1 MAVNISNAAQAGLLS
16 QQDPPPL
23 YPKPGKENIRLQKLL
38 KKTAKKKAA
47 AQVTQPSTPFRSSLS
62 PVNEA
67 SPDLEHSDHS
77 TPPKSP
83 ETPIYIGTVHPRISV
98 RPLYQHVPS
107 PYPHHRE
114 FTYGKTARFSPQPY
128 VSPSHNVPQH
138 KPTAVLNIV
147 SPVPGHDIHATAPI
161 RILVTDETTH
171 LVMNLDSQEHTL
183 QTSQNVPIHQPT
195 IFNVSRT
202 AKPLF
207 EVPQMSIYTAKSAGL
222 RTSYYASSPTRS
234 RTPTA
239 ELLRGPTPT
248 FEVRRIVTP
257 TNEIRRDRTPTREIR
272 RVKTPTFEIKTITTP
287 TLEIKKTPTPTAEI
301 KKETIPSSEI
311 MKVRAPAS
319 EIKRDATPIL
329 ETKRVTTQTLEKKWV
344 TTPTL
349 ETKGATTPRVRTP
362 TFDITLSKTSS
373 GRPKTPSENVP
384 RVRAPVIEISRPNPL
399 LFAVSPVHMEGRRSK
414 TPTSSLVEPHDE
426 IQVNDTSLQNG
437 GICVKSIQALKE
449 DKTTSE
455 NLSKLE
461 QSKAKPQ
468 IRDTQTT
475 EISKLIANYHPKP
488 DTPTT
493 PSKGPAQS
501 VLPLVGHQIPISR
514 IPPLASQRPK
524 TPTTKSTYYGL
535 TPAEYVAHGGIKS
548 YSPSFSISSTTVETF
563 QLPKQE
569 PVVPQL
575 NLAAKEDTKPEVKHK
590 EQSEIQPSQIDVIKH
605 ELTVAPPP
613 SEFPKAAAETKS
625 KSDGDIPKVSVPEE
639 TKSKVKIT
647 GLPDIK
653 IPTIMVSVAD
663 IQPSEAPKAKTTKTV
678 TPRVRTPTYGS
689 PRLAQMTS
697 IPQTVNE
704 TKKPGTKAAISSE
717 QDVGKP
723 ALPNLSASQIN
734 GQSTKVPEKPTE
746 AKMSLLERITKQNLA
761 SASSEKPP
769 ENHEED
775 KAGVKPLA
783 KPKEDQ
789 KDLKTKD
796 TKPEKVDRSETKVST
811 QQEIKP
817 AEEKKQEGDS
827 SPLTAEPLLKVI
839 QKPKGMKSKLSGW
852 SRLKKHMVVEAEE
865 AKFPEPEPGSTK
877 EVLASADLNTSE
889 KQNKSEDEAK
899 IIERQD
905 SEDSPRAAKMWDAV
919 LFQIFSTEE
928 NIMQQIEA
936 NKTEDQKKMEVE
948 QKTPKEIPTFAH
960 RLPVLLYSPRFDAR
974 RLREAVS
981 RPATKIAT
989 VFEMGL
995 IGRKNKDEEQK
1006 DFNRTAR
1013 GFNASKTTDV

>member
-1 MAVNISNAAQAGLLS
+1 MAVNIGIAAQAGLLS
-16 QQDPPPL
+16 QQYPPPL
-23 YPKPGKENIRLQKLL
+23 FPKPGKENVRLQKLL

-47 AQVTQPSTPFRSSLS
+47 AQVSQPSAPFRSSLS

-77 TPPKSP
+77 TPPKTP
-83 ETPIYIGTVHPRISV
+83 ETPIYIGTVHPRFSV

-114 FTYGKTARFSPQPY
+114 FTYGKTAGFP
-128 VSPSHNVPQH
+128 
-138 KPTAVLNIV
+138 NIL
-147 SPVPGHDIHATAPI
+147 SPVPGHDTHATVPI
-161 RILVTDETTH
+161 RILVTEETTH
-171 LVMNLDSQEHTL
+171 LVMKLDSQENTRQTL
-183 QTSQNVPIHQPT
+183 QKVPIPQPT

-207 EVPQMSIYTAKSAGL
+207 EVPQISIYTAKSAGFG
-222 RTSYYASSPTRS
+222 TSYYASSPTRS

-272 RVKTPTFEIKTITTP
+272 RVTTPTFEKKTITTP
-287 TLEIKKTPTPTAEI
+287 TSEIKKTPTPTAEI
-301 KKETIPSSEI
+301 KKDTIPSSEI
-311 MKVRAPAS
+311 KKVSAPAS
-319 EIKRDATPIL
+319 EIKRDATP
-329 ETKRVTTQTLEKKWV
+329 TLEIKRV

-362 TFDITLSKTSS
+362 TFTLSKTSS
-373 GRPKTPSENVP
+373 GRPKTPSDNVP
-384 RVRAPVIEISRPNPL
+384 RVRAPVIEILRPNPL

-426 IQVNDTSLQNG
+426 IKVNDTSLQNG
-437 GICVKSIQALKE
+437 DICVKSFEPLKVH
-449 DKTTSE
+449 KTASE
-455 NLSKLE
+455 NLLKLE
-461 QSKAKPQ
+461 TSKAKPQ
-468 IRDTQTT
+468 IRDTQTP
-475 EISKLIANYHPKP
+475 EISKLIANDHPKP
-488 DTPTT
+488 DTSTT
-493 PSKGPAQS
+493 SKGPTQS
-501 VLPLVGHQIPISR
+501 VLSLVGHQIPISR
-514 IPPLASQRPK
+514 VTPLASQRPK

-535 TPAEYVAHGGIKS
+535 TPAEYVAHGGIKN
-548 YSPSFSISSTTVETF
+548 YSPSFSITSPTVETS

-569 PVVPQL
+569 PVVPQP
-575 NLAAKEDTKPEVKHK
+575 NVAAKEDTKAEVKHK
-590 EQSEIQPSQIDVIKH
+590 EQPEIQPSQTDVVKH
-605 ELTVAPPP
+605 EITVAAPP
-613 SEFPKAAAETKS
+613 SEVPKEAAETKS
-625 KSDGDIPKVSVPEE
+625 KSDGDIPKISVPEE
-639 TKSKVKIT
+639 TKSKVKLT
-647 GLPDIK
+647 GLPDVK
-653 IPTIMVSVAD
+653 IPTIIVSVAD
-663 IQPSEAPKAKTTKTV
+663 IPPSEAPKAKTTSTV

-689 PRLAQMTS
+689 PRLAQMTP

-704 TKKPGTKAAISSE
+704 TMKPGTKAAILSD

-723 ALPNLSASQIN
+723 ALPKLSEGQIN
-734 GQSTKVPEKPTE
+734 GQPTKVPEKPTE
-746 AKMSLLERITKQNLA
+746 AKMSLLERIKKQNLA
-761 SASSEKPP
+761 SFSSEKAP

-796 TKPEKVDRSETKVST
+796 AEPEKVDRSETKVST

-817 AEEKKQEGDS
+817 AEEKKEEGDHS
-827 SPLTAEPLLKVI
+827 SLSAEPLLKVI

-865 AKFPEPEPGSTK
+865 ATFPEPEPGSTK
-877 EVLASADLNTSE
+877 EVPASADQNASE

-899 IIERQD
+899 IIESQD
-905 SEDSPRAAKMWDAV
+905 SKDSPRAAKMWDAV
-919 LFQIFSTEE
+919 LFQMFSTEE

-936 NKTEDQKKMEVE
+936 SKTEDQKKMEAE

-960 RLPVLLYSPRFDAR
+960 RLPVLLYSPRFNAR

-995 IGRKNKDEEQK
+995 IGRKNKDEEPK